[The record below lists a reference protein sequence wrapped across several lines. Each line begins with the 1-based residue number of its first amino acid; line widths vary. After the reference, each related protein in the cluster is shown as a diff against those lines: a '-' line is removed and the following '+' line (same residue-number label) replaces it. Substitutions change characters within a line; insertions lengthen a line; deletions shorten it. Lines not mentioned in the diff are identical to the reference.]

1 MPLLFDIY
9 SVDLLTPSVL
19 ADIIGKLKFV
29 FHIIIINNIP
39 SIITGVGNII
49 NILVLIC
56 NI

>member
-1 MPLLFDIY
+1 MALLFDIY
-9 SVDLLTPSVL
+9 SVDLLTPLVL